1 MGAASAAALNLHG
14 GITTALWQRSCR
26 HTDCA
31 IEVNYNMYYS
41 IKNTNCS
48 YSNSEIKPMPD
59 LKEILK
65 NSLFNQV
72 DDSVSAPISIRLPTI
87 LNNELD
93 ELSLSLDR
101 SKSSLISEFIK
112 AGVAAANELL
122 KEHSLISDELKEQLV
137 DQREDS
143 AASFMDRKAFML
155 NTNYNNDEETH
166 FDMLKNQEAAA
177 FCKGWKEYICQL
189 SKGDKVYLYQSGVG
203 IIASGVVDGD
213 LVKSE
218 HYGVA
223 DDKYAK
229 PLKDFKTGFKAI
241 SARRFKELTGGGANF
256 RRTMIELTSMQ
267 AHAIAQEIEK
277 LTAKQ

>member
-1 MGAASAAALNLHG
+1 
-14 GITTALWQRSCR
+14 
-26 HTDCA
+26 
-31 IEVNYNMYYS
+31 
-41 IKNTNCS
+41 
-48 YSNSEIKPMPD
+48 MPN

-112 AGVAAANELL
+112 AGVVTANELL
-122 KEHSLISDELKEQLV
+122 KEQSLISAEMKEQLV

-143 AASFMDRKAFML
+143 AASFLDRKAFML
-155 NTNYNNDEETH
+155 NTNYNNDVETH
-166 FDMLKNQEAAA
+166 FDMVKNQEAAA
-177 FCKGWKEYICQL
+177 FCEGWKEYICQL

-203 IIASGVVDGD
+203 IIASGVVDGE

-218 HYGVA
+218 HYGIA
-223 DDKYAK
+223 DNKYAK

-277 LTAKQ
+277 STAKQS